1 MYILLLLLLFNP
13 SVATAV
19 TIEQLCKEVTT
30 EVLIAIEEGVIDK
43 QAGVELIDGC
53 WTQDNR
59 PGAD

>member
-1 MYILLLLLLFNP
+1 MYILLLLLLLNP

-30 EVLIAIEEGVIDK
+30 EVLIAIEEGAIDK

-53 WTQDNR
+53 WGNNR